1 MNAISTIAPQTTKS
15 ATLWREPSLPDR
27 LNELLD
33 QRLPLAD
40 MPVIGPKSTEAL
52 RAYIAACKPPL
63 PCVDQVENMI
73 GKLSIAMAKA
83 QTSKAEADQR
93 LDIYWTALRHH
104 ALPDLQAVFGVLLRT
119 CKFFPS
125 IAEIEEAIAPIRAKR
140 MARVNRAGMLILKHE
155 REWSEPI
162 AELADPSEVAALVAG
177 VGMAA

>member
-1 MNAISTIAPQTTKS
+1 MNAISTIDPQTTKS

-27 LNELLD
+27 LNALLD

-52 RAYIAACKPPL
+52 RAYVASCTPPL
-63 PCVDQVENMI
+63 PRLDQVENMLT
-73 GKLSIAMAKA
+73 KLSIVMAKA
-83 QTSKAEADQR
+83 QASEAEASQR
-93 LDIYWTALRHH
+93 LDIYWQALRHH
-104 ALPDLQAVFGVLLRT
+104 ALPDLQAVFIVLLRT

-125 IAEIEEAIAPIRAKR
+125 IAEIEDAIAPIRAKR

-162 AELADPSEVAALVAG
+162 ADMADAEQVAAVVASVEG
-177 VGMAA
+177 RA